1 MRGGKT
7 IVKVIQICGSSG
19 SGKTTLIRSLV
30 PLLAEKGAVAV
41 VKHLGH
47 HLFALPAGKDTTLFS
62 EAGAQ
67 ISAGIDSE
75 KTVVVVDAISLLPL
89 LDMFSSSSTSFTV
102 LEGFKSLPLPKV
114 IMGDLVGVENIV
126 LDNPRPEMILAY
138 LDRFPD
144 YYTPCDLARDMWS
157 DGLIASTCSLPAGSS
172 NLPVPERR
180 EFYERFFPMISEM
193 SKDMADGEGTV
204 KVRIHLHQGLY
215 FGGDDRVL
223 FAVGGQTPREVMSA
237 FSKVFD
243 RIDSILRTALSA
255 GRIDT
260 CN

>member
-1 MRGGKT
+1 VDHRLGKDDPHSQSRPAPRRKRGRGSRQASRAPPLCTTCGERHDPLLRGGCT
-7 IVKVIQICGSSG
+7 D
-19 SGKTTLIRSLV
+19 
-30 PLLAEKGAVAV
+30 
-41 VKHLGH
+41 LGWDR
-47 HLFALPAGKDTTLFS
+47 FR
-62 EAGAQ
+62 
-67 ISAGIDSE
+67 

-180 EFYERFFPMISEM
+180 EFYERFFSN
-193 SKDMADGEGTV
+193 D
-204 KVRIHLHQGLY
+204 Q
-215 FGGDDRVL
+215 
-223 FAVGGQTPREVMSA
+223 
-237 FSKVFD
+237 
-243 RIDSILRTALSA
+243 
-255 GRIDT
+255 
-260 CN
+260 